1 MTNPSGR
8 SIDYAA
14 LFAATPSPCLVLT
27 PDMIITDVNQ
37 AYLEVTGRKRDELI
51 DRHVVEAFPLNPSD
65 PEADG
70 LRNLQASVERAIA
83 TGERDVMA
91 PQKYD
96 IPVAGRPGAF
106 EERYWSPINTPVPG
120 PDGRPMLLIHRVE
133 DVTAIIR
140 GGLRARTRGAEQL
153 DHPYERRQEM
163 EAELYARAK
172 ELQILNERLRQ
183 AHAREREVAVTLQ
196 QSMLPPVHE
205 ERHPEVAVRY
215 LPAAGSLNVCG
226 DWYEL
231 VDLADDR
238 LAVAVG
244 DVVGHGLCAA
254 GVMGQ
259 LRSAL
264 SAAIRAVEGPA
275 RALELLGVYAC
286 SIEGALATTAIQTV
300 IDKGSQTITYS
311 SAGHLPPV
319 LLQPG
324 NLVVMLDQ
332 ATDPPLGIDLS
343 HTDRPQ
349 ARVTYTPGATLVL
362 YTDGLVER
370 RGEDIDAG
378 LARLTESLARHGAL
392 DPGPLA
398 DLLLSDLGVSGG
410 TTDDTALVVIRL

>member
-1 MTNPSGR
+1 MTNLPVR
-8 SIDYAA
+8 NIDYAA
-14 LFAATPSPCLVLT
+14 LFAASPSPCLVLT
-27 PDMIITDVNQ
+27 PDMIIKDVNQ

-51 DRHVVEAFPLNPSD
+51 DRPVVEAFPLNPSD

-70 LRNLQASVERAIA
+70 MRNLRASVERALT

-106 EERYWSPINTPVPG
+106 EERYWSTINTPVPG
-120 PDGRPMLLIHRVE
+120 PGGRPMLLIHRVE
-133 DVTAIIR
+133 DVTAVIR
-140 GGLRARTRGAEQL
+140 GGLRGRGAEQF
-153 DHPYERRQEM
+153 DHPYERRQEI

-172 ELQILNERLRQ
+172 ELQVLNERLRQ

-196 QSMLPPVHE
+196 QSMLPPVPAG
-205 ERHPEVAVRY
+205 RHPEVAVRY
-215 LPAAGSLNVCG
+215 LPAAGSANVCG

-264 SAAIRAVEGPA
+264 SAAIRAVEEPA
-275 RALELLGVYAC
+275 RALEILGVYAC

-300 IDKGSQTITYS
+300 IDKRARTIAYS

-324 NLVVMLDQ
+324 NLVVMLDR
-332 ATDPPLGIDLS
+332 ATDPPLGIDLCQES
-343 HTDRPQ
+343 RPQ

-370 RGEDIDAG
+370 RGEDIDTG
-378 LARLTESLARHGAL
+378 LGRLTESLARNGPL

-398 DLLLSDLGVSGG
+398 DVLLSDLGVSGG
-410 TTDDTALVVIRL
+410 AADDTALVVIRL